1 MVVKFGIKDEINILN
16 QLKKQYKAIRILN
29 LKGPRVEA
37 ENLYKE
43 PKIDEVRNI
52 IIIANCWFVYNQL
65 WKKLPENFSDFFTLN
80 TPYIITILEVTNL
93 SSQMETPLY
102 MDQTPLH

>member
-43 PKIDEVRNI
+43 PKIDE
-52 IIIANCWFVYNQL
+52 
-65 WKKLPENFSDFFTLN
+65 
-80 TPYIITILEVTNL
+80 IL
-93 SSQMETPLY
+93 
-102 MDQTPLH
+102 